1 MTKKYL
7 KTLLS
12 VQVQCTGQLLKVQE
26 EDELI
31 CTLYSCIHAWA
42 KKKGYDALEIMEML
56 VAEEKVVQ
64 AEIERNRLKQ
74 IAKERKLLYND

>member
-26 EDELI
+26 ADELI

-42 KKKGYDALEIMEML
+42 KKKDHGN
-56 VAEEKVVQ
+56 VGGGGKSCTGG
-64 AEIERNRLKQ
+64 NRK
-74 IAKERKLLYND
+74 K

>member
-12 VQVQCTGQLLKVQE
+12 VQVQCTDQLLKIQE

-56 VAEEKVVQ
+56 VAEEKVVRN
-64 AEIERNRLKQ
+64 EIDRNRQK
-74 IAKERKLLYND
+74 